1 MFKKILIIFLSTL
14 AFSCTSVEKRESST
28 NETYE
33 KIGFLGDLLDLK
45 ISDSKINVIVD
56 KQFPGN
62 TIKITNL
69 INNKTETI
77 SNIEKKEIDGSR
89 IVYVSDSIKTNLDVN
104 NEFPYIKIENSKLN
118 PTFIANKAKI
128 FKEEQKVPN
137 TSKVSNVEV
146 VSLSKKTKIESSKI
160 KNKIYLQ
167 YGSFYYS
174 DYAHELN
181 KNLKKFLISTDI
193 SVYGSKK
200 KGYYVTIG
208 PILNIKKFDEIFKL
222 LKNNDYEGYEILVK

>member
-14 AFSCTSVEKRESST
+14 AFSCTSVEKYESST

>member
-14 AFSCTSVEKRESST
+14 AFSCTSVEKHESST

-33 KIGFLGDLLDLK
+33 KVGFLGDLLDLK

-167 YGSFYYS
+167 YGSFYYR
-174 DYAHELN
+174 DYAYELN

-193 SVYGSKK
+193 SVYGSKN

>member
-1 MFKKILIIFLSTL
+1 MLKKVLIILLSSL
-14 AFSCTSVEKRESST
+14 AFSCTSVEKNQSFT

-33 KIGFLGDLLDLK
+33 KIGFLGYLIDLK

-77 SNIEKKEIDGSR
+77 SNIQKKELDGSR
-89 IVYVSDSIKTNLDVN
+89 IVYVSDSIKTSLDIN
-104 NEFPYIKIENSKLN
+104 SEFPYIKIENFKLN
-118 PTFIANKAKI
+118 PTFVANKAKI

-137 TSKVSNVEV
+137 TSRVSNVEV
-146 VSLSKKTKIESSKI
+146 VSLSKKSKIESSKI

-174 DYAHELN
+174 DYANELN
-181 KNLKKFLISTDI
+181 KNLKKFLISTNI
-193 SVYGSKK
+193 SMYGSKK

-222 LKNNDYEGYEILVK
+222 LKKNDYEGYEIIVQ

>member
-1 MFKKILIIFLSTL
+1 MLKKVLIILLSSL
-14 AFSCTSVEKRESST
+14 AFSCTSVEKNQSFT

-33 KIGFLGDLLDLK
+33 KIGLLGYLIDLK
-45 ISDSKINVIVD
+45 ISDRKINVIVD

-77 SNIEKKEIDGSR
+77 SNIQKKELDGSR
-89 IVYVSDSIKTNLDVN
+89 IVYVSDSIKTSLDVN
-104 NEFPYIKIENSKLN
+104 NDFPYIKIENSKLN
-118 PTFIANKAKI
+118 PTFVANKAKI

-137 TSKVSNVEV
+137 TSRVSNVEV
-146 VSLSKKTKIESSKI
+146 VSLSKKSKIESSKI

-174 DYAHELN
+174 DYANELN
-181 KNLKKFLISTDI
+181 KNLKKFLISTNI
-193 SVYGSKK
+193 SMYGSKK

-222 LKNNDYEGYEILVK
+222 LKNNDYEGYEIIVQ

>member
-1 MFKKILIIFLSTL
+1 MLKKVLIILLSSL
-14 AFSCTSVEKRESST
+14 AFSCTSVEKNQSFT

-33 KIGFLGDLLDLK
+33 KIGFLGHLIDLK

-69 INNKTETI
+69 INNKTKTI
-77 SNIEKKEIDGSR
+77 SNIQKKELDGSR
-89 IVYVSDSIKTNLDVN
+89 IVYVSDSIKTSLDVN
-104 NEFPYIKIENSKLN
+104 NDFPYIKIENSKLN
-118 PTFIANKAKI
+118 PTFVANKAKI

-137 TSKVSNVEV
+137 TSRVSNVEV
-146 VSLSKKTKIESSKI
+146 VSLSKKSKIESSKI

-174 DYAHELN
+174 DYANELN
-181 KNLKKFLISTDI
+181 KNLKKFLISTNI
-193 SVYGSKK
+193 SMYGSKK

-222 LKNNDYEGYEILVK
+222 LKNNDYEGYEIIVQ

>member
-14 AFSCTSVEKRESST
+14 AFSCTNVEKNESFT

-77 SNIEKKEIDGSR
+77 SNIQKRELDGSR
-89 IVYVSDSIKTNLDVN
+89 IVYVSDSIKTSLDVN

-146 VSLSKKTKIESSKI
+146 VSLSKKSKIKSSKI

-193 SVYGSKK
+193 SMYGSKK